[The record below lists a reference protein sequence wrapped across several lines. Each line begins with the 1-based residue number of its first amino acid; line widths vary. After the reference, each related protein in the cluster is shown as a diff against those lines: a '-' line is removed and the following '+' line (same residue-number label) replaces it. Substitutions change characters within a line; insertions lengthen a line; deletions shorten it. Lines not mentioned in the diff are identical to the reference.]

1 MAFTCVVEFASQMI
15 KKSHTASLICLRSML
30 VTLSPFFS
38 LIAEIITSTAGGNE
52 SFLAGC
58 FFFTLLALISTP
70 IFYKNKE

>member
-1 MAFTCVVEFASQMI
+1 
-15 KKSHTASLICLRSML
+15 ML